1 MGNGFKVMNAEN
13 RLALG
18 EAIAVLRSRMETM
31 VDSPPSPP
39 SMGGNGSQSSPELRD
54 LGGEPIHLPPTL
66 EYLAD
71 RFALSDLE
79 AGILLLCAAQELDD
93 GIPALCDRLQ
103 GSRNTPYPTFSLAFD
118 LLGGSDWDAVSSEGA
133 LRYWRLLEVLG
144 RDFLP
149 AKNCPLK
156 IDDRVL
162 NFLAG
167 SLRLD
172 RRLASL
178 LFPLGVSEGE
188 VLPALSP
195 SQEAVVEEIVRAIA
209 SARGAPPIVQLL
221 GENGACKQQIAGAV
235 AARFGHSLFGL
246 LGQLIPTAS
255 GDYLEFA
262 RLWERE
268 ERLLDLALYLDT
280 REVRSGEAVQRF
292 ASQCRGLLFL
302 DGRET
307 RIPDHRETLAIAV
320 EVPTPEE
327 QRLAWSAVLGEEAGE
342 SPSVLAG
349 QFRLNFGEIDRLAA
363 ASRDRS
369 AGPDSLWR
377 ACLQR
382 AAPSLESLA
391 QRLQVK
397 ASWDNLVLPD
407 EELGLLWQIIHQVR
421 LRSRVYDEWG
431 FRDRLNRGLGTA
443 ALFAGESGTGKT
455 MAAEV
460 IAKELDLYLYRIDLS
475 SVVSKYVGE
484 TEKNLSRLFAAAEE
498 GGAILF
504 FDEADA
510 LFGKRS
516 EVSDAKD
523 RYANIEIDYL
533 LQRIESYGGL
543 AIMATNLKGSLDS
556 AFLRRLRFVVDF
568 PFPSAESRRVMW
580 EKVFPPEVPRG
591 ALDCQFLA
599 GLELAGGAI
608 HNIAINAAFLA
619 AQGGERLEMSHML
632 AAARE
637 EWQKLGRP
645 IFEEQFKVQSSRI
658 KMDAERVT
666 DFSRLR

>member
-1 MGNGFKVMNAEN
+1 MDA

-18 EAIAVLRSRMETM
+18 EAIAVLRSRMER
-31 VDSPPSPP
+31 VADSPPSPP
-39 SMGGNGSQSSPELRD
+39 TLGETGAQSPPEWGD
-54 LGGEPIHLPPTL
+54 LGGEPIPQPPTL
-66 EYLAD
+66 DYLGD
-71 RFALSDLE
+71 RFGLSLLE
-79 AGILLLCAAQELDD
+79 RGTLLLCAAQELDNE
-93 GIPALCDRLQ
+93 IPALCDRWQ
-103 GSRNTPYPTFSLAFD
+103 GSRNLPYPTFALAFD
-118 LLGGSDWDAVSSEGA
+118 LFGEEDWQAVSSEGA
-133 LRYWRLLEVLG
+133 LCYWNLLEVRS
-144 RDFLP
+144 RDTLP
-149 AKNCPLK
+149 EKWCPLK
-156 IDDRVL
+156 IDSRVL

-167 SLRLD
+167 SPRLD

-178 LFPLGVSEGE
+178 LFPLGATPGGL
-188 VLPALSP
+188 LPALSP
-195 SQEAVVEEIVRAIA
+195 SQEAVVEEIVGAIVA
-209 SARGAPPIVQLL
+209 ADPRRPLPIIQLL
-221 GENGACKQQIAGAV
+221 GGNGGCKQQIAGAV
-235 AARFGHSLFGL
+235 AARFGRSLFGL
-246 LGQLIPTAS
+246 LGQLIPTAEA
-255 GDYLEFA
+255 DYLRFL
-262 RLWERE
+262 RRWERE

-292 ASQCRGLLFL
+292 AAQCRGLLFL
-302 DGRET
+302 DGRDV
-307 RIPDHRETLAIAV
+307 RIPDHRETLAIAA
-320 EVPTPEE
+320 EVPTPAE
-327 QRLAWSAVLGEEAGE
+327 QRLAWSTVLGEAAGE
-342 SPSVLAG
+342 TPAVLAS

-363 ASRDRS
+363 VTRDRPNHPQ
-369 AGPDSLWR
+369 GQRSLWR

-382 AAPSLESLA
+382 SAPGLESLA
-391 QRLQVK
+391 QRLPVK
-397 ASWDNLVLPD
+397 AGWDNLVLP
-407 EELGLLWQIIHQVR
+407 EEALGLLWQIVHQVR
-421 LRSRVYDEWG
+421 LRSRVYDDWG
-431 FRDRLNRGLGTA
+431 FRARLNRGLGTA

-460 IAKELDLYLYRIDLS
+460 IAQELDLHLYRIDLS
-475 SVVSKYVGE
+475 AVVSKYVGE

-543 AIMATNLKGSLDS
+543 AIMATNLKGSLDT

-568 PFPSAESRRVMW
+568 PFPAAEYRRAMW

-599 GLELAGGAI
+599 NLELAGGAI

-619 AQGGERLEMSHML
+619 AEGGERLEMSHIL
-632 AAARE
+632 AAARS

-645 IFEEQFKVQSSRI
+645 IYEEQFKIQSSPF
-658 KMDAERVT
+658 KMDEERVI
-666 DFSRLR
+666 DFSRQG